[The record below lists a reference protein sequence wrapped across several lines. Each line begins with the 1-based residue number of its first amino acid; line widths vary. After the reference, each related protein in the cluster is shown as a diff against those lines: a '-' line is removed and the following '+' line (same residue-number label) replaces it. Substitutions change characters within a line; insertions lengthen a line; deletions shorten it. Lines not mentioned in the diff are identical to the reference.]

1 MEENLNK
8 KIKEIQNK
16 FDEKNNLFKDL
27 NANYNKLDK
36 EYKDLVN
43 FFIFNFILKLILFKF
58 QQSLTNSNGNIN
70 NNNNNINATN
80 HKSNE
85 VTNNNQ
91 INKGNLRPLI
101 KKEIFD
107 IKFSTQKYDDKYIV
121 KCLQKDILDFQDF
134 VKEGIK
140 VNRTYIDELIR
151 LTKLA
156 VNETIPDYDVHIYGS
171 HSTNLCLPWS
181 DLDIVLVSKK
191 GNFVN
196 NFSSLQSLYINL
208 YDKPWIKSIKFID
221 GAIIPIIKLVVS
233 DEFNSMQM
241 DISLQD
247 SKHFGLKCVELVRSF
262 MNEYEALEPLIF
274 ALKNLLK
281 NANLN
286 DPYTVK

>member
-1 MEENLNK
+1 L
-8 KIKEIQNK
+8 
-16 FDEKNNLFKDL
+16 
-27 NANYNKLDK
+27 
-36 EYKDLVN
+36 
-43 FFIFNFILKLILFKF
+43 
-58 QQSLTNSNGNIN
+58 N
-70 NNNNNINATN
+70 NNNNNNSIAN
-80 HKSNE
+80 
-85 VTNNNQ
+85 
-91 INKGNLRPLI
+91 INKGNLRALT
-101 KKEIFD
+101 KNEIYD

-134 VKEGIK
+134 VKDGIK
-140 VNRTYIDELIR
+140 VNRTFIDELIR
-151 LTKLA
+151 LVKIA
-156 VNETIPDYDVHIYGS
+156 VNDTIPEYEVNIYGS

-191 GNFVN
+191 GNVTN

-221 GAIIPIIKLVVS
+221 GAIIPIIKLTVS

-247 SKHFGLKCVELVRSF
+247 SKHFGMKCVELVRSF